1 MNSLKLVADNSKAQ
15 SHQEAVAA
23 THIKSHLDI
32 AIENGFLQDIL
43 NILISP
49 ESEEYHL
56 SLKAEIDA
64 DMDSLWLNEFGDK
77 EHVSRKAI
85 EAISAVL
92 EHGYPRDPKQLSSWR
107 DAIDNYRFSPRKLI
121 MLPD

>member
-1 MNSLKLVADNSKAQ
+1 MNSLKLVSDNSITY
-15 SHQEAVAA
+15 SHQETVA
-23 THIKSHLDI
+23 TPRIKSHLDI
-32 AIENGFLQDIL
+32 AVENGFLQDIL

-49 ESEEYHL
+49 ESEAYHL

-77 EHVSRKAI
+77 EHVSKKAI

-92 EHGYPRDPKQLSSWR
+92 EHGYPRDPQLLSSWR
-107 DAIDNYRFSPRKLI
+107 DAIDNYRFSPRRLI